1 MTLNPLRTGVVLG
14 LVIGLW
20 HVIWSGLVAVGIA
33 QKLLD
38 FVLWAHFL
46 NIAASIAAFDPGLAA
61 TLVVATTTV
70 GFATGWIFAVLW
82 NWLHRDR

>member
-1 MTLNPLRTGVVLG
+1 MALNPLRTGVVLG

-20 HVIWSGLVAVGIA
+20 HLIWSGLVAVGLA

-46 NIAASIAAFDPGLAA
+46 NIAASITAFDPGLAA
-61 TLVVATTTV
+61 TLLVATTTV
-70 GFATGWIFAVLW
+70 GFATGWVFAVFW
-82 NWLHRDR
+82 NRLHRQR